1 MTPAQLRDSTIR
13 VLRYVQILI
22 ESAVIGGLSGLSC
35 VAVRFFFRLLQRAIT
50 GESGLLSSAA
60 AHLPLWRRGI
70 TPALGGLAALAV
82 LAIARRFGG
91 SSGGKD
97 YVEAVRL
104 DEGHLSLRPTVWR
117 TISSAFSI
125 ATGAAIGREGS
136 MIQFAAAVTSSVGRK
151 VKHVQLPL
159 AQQVACGVAAAVAA
173 AYQAPIAGMFF
184 AMEIVI
190 GRFAWDEVPSLLAA
204 AVAGGT
210 VSRAILGSGP
220 LFAPRLLALHGSVG
234 IDLGH
239 AALLLPMAVLLGV
252 LGPLYTWLVR
262 SLQGAGKLPLALF
275 WSGALV
281 GTLSLFTTE
290 VWGNGDA
297 ALLSIMQSSTAPWMV
312 LLVLLSRLCATTFCV
327 GTGTVGGV
335 FTPTL
340 FAGSALGLLA
350 GHLMHVGNPLLFAI
364 VGMGCLLAAVTRAPL
379 MTTFMAVELTGQWP
393 LLPLALLCNLVA
405 WQMAIRTSPR
415 SRSLYALA
423 SPAPINS
430 IPEGTPQTLANSHP
444 SFPARDRL
452 DQPISQAEVPQM
464 ETGSGA

>member
-1 MTPAQLRDSTIR
+1 MTPAQFRDSTVR
-13 VLRYVQILI
+13 VRRYVLILM
-22 ESAVIGGLSGLSC
+22 ESAVIGALSGLAC
-35 VAVRFFFRLLQRAIT
+35 VAVRLFFRLLQQVIT

-82 LAIARRFGG
+82 LAISRRLGAI
-91 SSGGKD
+91 SGFKD

-104 DEGHLSLRPTVWR
+104 EEGHISLRPTLWR

-136 MIQFAAAVTSSVGRK
+136 MIQFAAAVVSSLGRR

-184 AMEIVI
+184 ALEIVI

-210 VSRAILGSGP
+210 VSRALLGAGP
-220 LFAPRLLALHGSVG
+220 LFAPRLFPLHGLLG
-234 IDLGH
+234 IDLPH
-239 AALLLPMAVLLGV
+239 ASLLLPMAVLLGV
-252 LGPLYTWLVR
+252 LGPLYSWLVR
-262 SLQGAGKLPLALF
+262 SLQGARKLPVALF

-281 GTLSLFTTE
+281 GALSLFTTE

-297 ALLSIMQSSTAPWMV
+297 GLLSIMQSSPALAMV
-312 LLVLLSRLCATTFCV
+312 LVVLLCRICATTLCV
-327 GTGTVGGV
+327 GTGAVGGV

-340 FAGSALGLLA
+340 FAGSAMGLLA
-350 GHLMHVGNPLLFAI
+350 GHMMHIANPPLFAI
-364 VGMGCLLAAVTRAPL
+364 IGMGCLLAAVTHAPL
-379 MTTFMAVELTGQWP
+379 MATFMAVELTGQWP
-393 LLPLALLCNLVA
+393 LLPLALICNLVA
-405 WQMAIRTSPR
+405 WQIAIRISPR

-423 SPAPINS
+423 SPVPTDSFAEDTSQI
-430 IPEGTPQTLANSHP
+430 LANSHA
-444 SFPARDRL
+444 SFHARNSL
-452 DQPISQAEVPQM
+452 DQQISQTEVTQ
-464 ETGSGA
+464 